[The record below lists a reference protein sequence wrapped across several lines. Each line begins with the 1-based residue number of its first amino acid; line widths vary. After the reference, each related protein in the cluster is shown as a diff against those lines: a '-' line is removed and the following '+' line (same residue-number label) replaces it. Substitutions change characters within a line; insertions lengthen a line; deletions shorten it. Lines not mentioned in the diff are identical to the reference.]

1 MKKSFTLVGFVVLMG
16 CARAP
21 EPTAPPPEPFKVVAT
36 VKQVM
41 HGVTIPASDAI
52 WKVPSEA
59 PKNDEAW
66 LAVES
71 SGYALAESGNLLLMK
86 GRAREGEEW
95 IKFSQQLVDVGVQAA
110 EAVHAKDMDKIM
122 AAGDAMYAVC
132 ENCHMKYMPQP
143 QPPK

>member
-1 MKKSFTLVGFVVLMG
+1 MRNSFVLVGFLAVMG

-21 EPTAPPPEPFKVVAT
+21 EPAVSPPEPFKVVAT

-41 HGVTIPASDAI
+41 RGITIPASDAI
-52 WKVPSEA
+52 WKVSGEA
-59 PKNDEAW
+59 PKADEAW
-66 LAVES
+66 LVVES
-71 SGYALAESGNLLLMK
+71 AGYALAESGNLLLMK
-86 GRAREGEEW
+86 GRVREGEEW
-95 IKFSQQLVDVGVQAA
+95 TKFSQQLVDVGVQAA

-143 QPPK
+143 QPPQ